1 MCATRR
7 TDAYDTEDTVETHLR
22 KRVKGLCG
30 LCIKLNPF
38 GVRGIPDRLVLLPG
52 GIVAFIELKRPVG
65 GAFEPLQERWHGKLR
80 QLGFRVY
87 VCNTKASVDA
97 ALRALNVTT
106 Q

>member
-22 KRVKGLCG
+22 RQVKGLRG